1 MNHIFVKFKGKIYQQ
16 IIRFPMVCDCV
27 SKIPDLFLY
36 WFEHIYIL
44 TFKLLYNVHIL
55 KYCSRYIYDLNI
67 PNANHEICRI
77 ICNDI

>member
-36 WFEHIYIL
+36 WFEHIYISETVDNPNL
-44 TFKLLYNVHIL
+44 QAIVQCTYSKIL
-55 KYCSRYIYDLNI
+55 
-67 PNANHEICRI
+67 
-77 ICNDI
+77 